1 MANND
6 SEERGTRLLAACWAL
21 AAASALLL
29 FLRIYC
35 KLWRGR
41 GLWWDD
47 HFLLVS
53 WVSLSIAV
61 SINTYLVSLGFGRHM
76 WTISDEN
83 KKTINLFTILVAAF
97 GIIATTTS
105 KTSFAVTLYRIAT
118 NSWMKHFLI
127 FVIVTIN
134 ISMNLVWIFGL
145 AKCTPLEKVW
155 DASVPGTCWNKSKL
169 LKYQLFASYYSAIL
183 DFVLAF
189 LPWPIL
195 MGMSM
200 RRRERLGVAVA
211 MSLGAIAG
219 ITAIV
224 KAVLVVNMTSTDIT
238 YDRVDLTIW
247 TLTEPAASIMA
258 VCIPVLRM
266 LYRELKSSQKS
277 YLRNR
282 SHTNPLDA
290 TNATNVATTNTRSK
304 RYGPHSK
311 YGRNSVVIMSQ
322 AGWQESQEALQDPE
336 SAQTSRARTSPSS
349 SGVMKTEEV
358 RVHHERLSTFSDE
371 NSIELKSMGQMPPAH
386 NGRGPNGNDPSF

>member
-1 MANND
+1 MSIDAE
-6 SEERGTRLLAACWAL
+6 SRGTRLLAACWAL

-47 HFLLVS
+47 HFLIIS
-53 WVSLSIAV
+53 WVRVTGDRRVDQYLSL
-61 SINTYLVSLGFGRHM
+61 SLGFGRHM

-83 KKTINLFTILVAAF
+83 KKTINLFTILVATF

-118 NSWMKHFLI
+118 NQWMKYFLI

-134 ISMNLVWIFGL
+134 VSMNLVWIFGF
-145 AKCTPLEKVW
+145 AKCTPLAKVF
-155 DASVPGTCWNKSKL
+155 DGSVEGTCWNKQKL

-219 ITAIV
+219 ICAIV
-224 KAVLVVNMTSTDIT
+224 KAVLVVSMTSTDIT

-282 SHTNPLDA
+282 SHTNPLDG
-290 TNATNVATTNTRSK
+290 TNATNVAGTK

-311 YGRNSVVIMSQ
+311 YGRNSVVIMSA

-336 SAQTSRARTSPSS
+336 STQTSRSRSSPTSG
-349 SGVMKTEEV
+349 GVLKTEEV

-371 NSIELKSMGQMPPAH
+371 NSIELKNMGHTAS
-386 NGRGPNGNDPSF
+386 GTGPKGNAPSF

>member
-1 MANND
+1 MAGID
-6 SEERGTRLLAACWAL
+6 AEERGTRLLAACWAL

-47 HFLLVS
+47 HFLIMS
-53 WVSLSIAV
+53 WASLAIAV
-61 SINTYLVSLGFGRHM
+61 SINTYLVSLGFGRHI

-83 KKTINLFTILVAAF
+83 KKTINLFTILVATF

-118 NSWMKHFLI
+118 NQWMKYFLI
-127 FVIVTIN
+127 FIIVTIN
-134 ISMNLVWIFGL
+134 ISMNLVWIFGF
-145 AKCTPLEKVW
+145 AKCTPVERVW
-155 DASVPGTCWNKSKL
+155 DKTVEGTCWNPQKL
-169 LKYQLFASYYSAIL
+169 LKYQLFAAYYSAIL

-219 ITAIV
+219 ICGIV
-224 KAVLVVNMTSTDIT
+224 KAVLVVSMSSTDIT

-282 SHTNPLDA
+282 SHANPLDG
-290 TNATNVATTNTRSK
+290 TNATNVASSNTKSK

-311 YGRNSVVIMSQ
+311 YGRNSVVIMSA
-322 AGWQESQEALQDPE
+322 AGWQESQEALQDPT
-336 SAQTSRARTSPSS
+336 STQTSRSRSSPSTNG
-349 SGVMKTEEV
+349 GVLKTEEV

-371 NSIELKSMGQMPPAH
+371 NSIELKNMGNTAS
-386 NGRGPNGNDPSF
+386 GTGPKGNAPSF

>member
-1 MANND
+1 MGVD
-6 SEERGTRLLAACWAL
+6 SEERGTRLLAACWVL
-21 AAASALLL
+21 AAASAVLL

-47 HFLLVS
+47 HLLIIS
-53 WVSLSIAV
+53 WASLAIAV

-76 WTISDEN
+76 WTISDED
-83 KKTINLFTILVAAF
+83 KKTINLFTILVATF
-97 GIIATTTS
+97 GILATTLS

-118 NSWMKHFLI
+118 NHWMKYFLI
-127 FVIVTIN
+127 FIIVTIN
-134 ISMNLVWIFGL
+134 ISMNLIWIFGL

-155 DASVPGTCWNKSKL
+155 DSSVKGTCWDRKKL
-169 LKYQLFASYYSAIL
+169 LKYQLFAAYYSAIL

-219 ITAIV
+219 VCAIV
-224 KAVLVVNMTSTDIT
+224 KAVLVVNMTSTDVT

-282 SHTNPLDA
+282 SNTNPLDG
-290 TNATNVATTNTRSK
+290 TNATNMAGTNTTKSK
-304 RYGPHSK
+304 RYGPNSK
-311 YGRNSVVIMSQ
+311 YGRNSVVIMSA

-336 SAQTSRARTSPSS
+336 SAQTSRSRSSPSVG
-349 SGVMKTEEV
+349 GVMKTEEV

-371 NSIELKSMGQMPPAH
+371 NSIELKNMGNTAS
-386 NGRGPNGNDPSF
+386 GTGPKGNAPSF